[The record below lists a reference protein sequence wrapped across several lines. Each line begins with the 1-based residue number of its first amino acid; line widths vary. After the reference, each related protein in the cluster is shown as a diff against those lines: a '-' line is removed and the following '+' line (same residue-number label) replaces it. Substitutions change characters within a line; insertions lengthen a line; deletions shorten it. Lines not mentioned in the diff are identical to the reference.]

1 MSARKWVPATRDD
14 LKPGAV
20 FVVMEKPMFGDGIV
34 HYFDLGDRVEHQ
46 SGGDDDAALFRRLSD
61 GKTQYVSLEHV
72 TPADPLTS
80 HAVAAA
86 EIARLRAEVAALR
99 EALDAAKT
107 SVEAVLN
114 APYQRIPSR
123 TIQSLQ
129 DVVLRARAAL
139 ATQETQP

>member
-1 MSARKWVPATRDD
+1 MTSEPV
-14 LKPGAV
+14 
-20 FVVMEKPMFGDGIV
+20 
-34 HYFDLGDRVEHQ
+34 
-46 SGGDDDAALFRRLSD
+46 
-61 GKTQYVSLEHV
+61 
-72 TPADPLTS
+72 TS